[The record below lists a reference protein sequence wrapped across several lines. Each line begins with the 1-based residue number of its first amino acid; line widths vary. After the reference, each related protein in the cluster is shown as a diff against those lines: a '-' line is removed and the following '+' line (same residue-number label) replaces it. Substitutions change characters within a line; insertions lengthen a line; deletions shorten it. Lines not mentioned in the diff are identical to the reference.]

1 MVCSLFG
8 LGQTDF
14 DVSAIYKY
22 PYAGGKLTALGV
34 ALRRDYLLRGVG
46 PVLRALF
53 VGDIRGMSYL
63 LPRLLCPYGGIGP
76 PVAISCAQLYRF
88 GLVRPLSHDIF
99 AVGCYAWTYRYD
111 GDEWCGY
118 VALGDGHIYHS

>member
-22 PYAGGKLTALGV
+22 PYAGGKLTAFGV

-53 VGDIRGMSYL
+53 VGYVRCMSYL

-76 PVAISCAQLYRF
+76 SVAISCAQLYRF
-88 GLVRPLSHDIF
+88 GLVRSLSHDIF
-99 AVGCYAWTYRYD
+99 AVGCRAWPYRHD
-111 GDEWCGY
+111 GDEWRGY
-118 VALGDGHIYHS
+118 VALGDGYIYHS